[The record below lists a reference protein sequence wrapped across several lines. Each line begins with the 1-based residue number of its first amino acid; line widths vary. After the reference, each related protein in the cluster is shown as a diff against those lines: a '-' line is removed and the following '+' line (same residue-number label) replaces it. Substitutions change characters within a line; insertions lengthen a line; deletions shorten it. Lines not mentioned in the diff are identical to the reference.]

1 MIFAGI
7 GHIIIWF
14 VFYGYII
21 LSKVIWRYD
30 LLIKSKKKLPY
41 ISTAKAGSF
50 TAIFGKSSFKPTIL
64 NDVET

>member
-1 MIFAGI
+1 MI
-7 GHIIIWF
+7 
-14 VFYGYII
+14 YII
-21 LSKVIWRYD
+21 D
-30 LLIKSKKKLPY
+30 KSLKKLPY